1 MNDGT
6 DLPEAARI
14 GRVGLRVGDL
24 DRAVDFYTD
33 VVGLSMI
40 DDRRDEGRVPEA
52 VLGAGVEPL
61 LVLQDGSDAPERSD
75 REAGLFHVAFRVPT
89 RAALGAALRR
99 LEDRW
104 RLTGASDHLVSEA
117 IYARDPAGNGVEI
130 YHDTPRDEW
139 TAREDGGVVID
150 SLPLDLEALRV
161 AVTPSDGER
170 GRSADVT
177 DRLPPESDVGH
188 VHLEVTELDRSVAFY
203 AEAVGLAVRD
213 GTHDGAAFLAAGD
226 YHHHLGLNVWRRRTE
241 PASGGRGLAWYELV
255 VPESDLGGV
264 RDRLADA
271 GVRITSVDPSEPTE
285 PRKGPVST
293 EHGPF
298 ETSDPDGIRVRFSP
312 ERRTTTERQVAERS
326 ERQVAERSERQGADG
341 KAERSE
347 TDEGVADR

>member
-1 MNDGT
+1 MNDETG
-6 DLPEAARI
+6 LPEAARI
-14 GRVGLRVGDL
+14 GRVALRVGDL

-33 VVGLSMI
+33 VVGLAMI
-40 DDRRDEGRVPEA
+40 DDRRGGERITAA
-52 VLGAGVEPL
+52 VLGAGGKPL
-61 LVLQDGSDAPERSD
+61 LVLQGGSDAPERSD

-117 IYARDPAGNGVEI
+117 IYARDPAGNGIEI
-130 YHDTPRDEW
+130 YYDTPRDEW

-150 SLPLDLEALRV
+150 SLPLDLEALRS
-161 AVTPSDGER
+161 AAGPNDGER
-170 GRSADVT
+170 GRSTDAT

-188 VHLEVTELDRSVAFY
+188 VHLEVSDLDRSVAFY
-203 AEAVGLAVRD
+203 AEAIGLAVRD

-255 VPESDLGGV
+255 VPESNLGGL
-264 RDRLADA
+264 RDRLVDAD
-271 GVRITSVDPSEPTE
+271 VRMTFVESPEPTE
-285 PRKGPVST
+285 PRKAPVAP

-312 ERRTTTERQVAERS
+312 ERRTTPGRRKSDGKSEDS
-326 ERQVAERSERQGADG
+326 ERQEVYRNAEKSGTDAGA
-341 KAERSE
+341 
-347 TDEGVADR
+347 ADR